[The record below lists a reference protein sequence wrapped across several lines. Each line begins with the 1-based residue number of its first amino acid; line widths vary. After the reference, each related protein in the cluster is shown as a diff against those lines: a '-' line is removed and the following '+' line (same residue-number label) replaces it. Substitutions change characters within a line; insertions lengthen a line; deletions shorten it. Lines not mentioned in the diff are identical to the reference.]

1 MWIRFISAI
10 LLSILHHQKLSIWFC
25 WIPSYCNFQRVNF
38 VQLTAVLRL
47 RGYGSRRLWAWLWRS
62 LLNNVFLRH
71 FCNLDSR
78 HFKLIFLNDCY
89 HYDFK
94 FLSDLEKCFCLF
106 SKFHRSLW
114 THKIELILHPQ
125 LSTTRKFVLK
135 TKMVIIAI
143 VGRCANK
150 RSPIWV
156 CGSNSGDFGNW

>member
-47 RGYGSRRLWAWLWRS
+47 RGYGSRRLWDTALPRYGSRRLWAWLWRS

-106 SKFHRSLW
+106 SKFHRSLQ
-114 THKIELILHPQ
+114 THKIQFIVKPQ
-125 LSTTRKFVLK
+125 IYTSRKFVLK

-143 VGRCANK
+143 VGCFV
-150 RSPIWV
+150 SE
-156 CGSNSGDFGNW
+156 